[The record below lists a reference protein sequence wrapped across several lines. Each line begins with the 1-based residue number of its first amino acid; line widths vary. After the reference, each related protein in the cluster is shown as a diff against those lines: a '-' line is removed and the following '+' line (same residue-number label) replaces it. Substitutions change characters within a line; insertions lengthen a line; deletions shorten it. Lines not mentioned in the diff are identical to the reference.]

1 MVYTASIWLSR
12 IRLAEEIARALL
24 PLDEIN
30 ATFLTLL
37 SDSLPWCGPN
47 WYATKTHAGGT
58 PVKVVSAVVDSEKH
72 LMQALRVSAGELVI
86 YICSAAVG
94 NMTVP
99 VQTTDAVTSETC
111 VMLAYSYCPPS
122 SFALKPFTHLLL
134 PHTINYRTGFSK
146 WKNPCLLRNHLS
158 ATRFESPESRA
169 AFYDR
174 NLVQMVRTRIAAYEK
189 AIANAESDDET
200 ERLTL
205 ILNTA
210 RAQFGEMQCSAH
222 LPVVYPEE
230 IFEAVG
236 VVVSQDDLHDMFFD
250 PKAEVNTVYIK
261 LSLSLHAAQS
271 HSHTHTHSS
280 LPPSHTHTP
289 LPEPPSPRKFC
300 WANWMSSLQSEV
312 TSKASI

>member
-12 IRLAEEIARALL
+12 IRLAEEIATALL
-24 PLDEIN
+24 PLNEIN

-37 SDSLPWCGPN
+37 SDSVPWCGPN

-58 PVKVVSAVVDSEKH
+58 PAKVVSAVVDSEKH
-72 LMQALRVSAGELVI
+72 LMQALGVSAGELVI

-111 VMLAYSYCPPS
+111 VMLAYSYCPLS
-122 SFALKPFTHLLL
+122 SFALKPFTDLL
-134 PHTINYRTGFSK
+134 PPTINYRTGLSK
-146 WKNPCLLRNHLS
+146 WNNPCLLRNHLS
-158 ATRFESPESRA
+158 ATRFERPESRA
-169 AFYDR
+169 EFYNR
-174 NLVQMVRTRIAAYEK
+174 NLVQMVRTRIAAYEQ
-189 AIANAESDDET
+189 AIASAESDDET
-200 ERLTL
+200 ERLTS

-210 RAQFGEMQCSAH
+210 LAQFGEMQCSAH

-236 VVVSQDDLHDMFFD
+236 VAVSQDDLQKMFLD

-261 LSLSLHAAQS
+261 LSLSLPAAQS

-289 LPEPPSPRKFC
+289 LPEPPSPREIC

-312 TSKASI
+312 SSKASI

>member
-236 VVVSQDDLHDMFFD
+236 VAVSQDDLQKMFCD
-250 PKAEVNTVYIK
+250 PETEVNTVYIK